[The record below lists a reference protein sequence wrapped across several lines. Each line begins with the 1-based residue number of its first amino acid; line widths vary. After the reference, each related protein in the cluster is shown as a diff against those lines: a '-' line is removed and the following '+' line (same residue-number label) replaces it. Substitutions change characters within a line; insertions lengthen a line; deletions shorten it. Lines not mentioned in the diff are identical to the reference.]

1 MILRQLLFSLC
12 CLSSFFGLGQK
23 TARLIPNEI
32 QIGEQATL
40 TYALILPKNSENYTF
55 DPFDKFIPS
64 VRTIT
69 IHGKDSSM
77 TSSFEI
83 SGNFSDTTFI
93 ANNQLNWQGTYRIT
107 TWDTGYFVIPP
118 TVFSTPDSTY
128 ELSPVL
134 VRVTAPSV
142 PENQEIEDI
151 REQFSEIPFDFSTWA
166 KNNWSWIGII
176 ALILITLGVYFWL
189 KRNRKMNQNWG
200 ESLSLFERT
209 MLAIE
214 ALEKEKNW
222 ERNQQKIHYS
232 ELTYILRS
240 YLGSVYEI
248 NLLEKTSYQTTV
260 LLIKKGVSQSNIQS
274 IQAILEQA
282 DMVKFAK
289 SIPDEK
295 ACIEISQAV
304 KKTISIIEKTISH
317 V

>member
-1 MILRQLLFSLC
+1 
-12 CLSSFFGLGQK
+12 
-23 TARLIPNEI
+23 
-32 QIGEQATL
+32 
-40 TYALILPKNSENYTF
+40 
-55 DPFDKFIPS
+55 
-64 VRTIT
+64 
-69 IHGKDSSM
+69 
-77 TSSFEI
+77 
-83 SGNFSDTTFI
+83 
-93 ANNQLNWQGTYRIT
+93 
-107 TWDTGYFVIPP
+107 
-118 TVFSTPDSTY
+118 
-128 ELSPVL
+128 
-134 VRVTAPSV
+134 
-142 PENQEIEDI
+142 
-151 REQFSEIPFDFSTWA
+151 
-166 KNNWSWIGII
+166 
-176 ALILITLGVYFWL
+176 
-189 KRNRKMNQNWG
+189 MNQNWG

-222 ERNQQKIHYS
+222 ERNQQKTHYS

-240 YLGSVYEI
+240 YLGAVYEI

-304 KKTISIIEKTISH
+304 KEIISIIEKTISH

>member
-1 MILRQLLFSLC
+1 MILRQLLITLC
-12 CLSSFFGLGQK
+12 CLSSFFGWGQK

-40 TYALILPKNSENYTF
+40 TYALILPKKSEKYTF
-55 DPFDKFIPS
+55 DPFEKSIPS
-64 VRTIT
+64 IRTIT
-69 IHGKDSSM
+69 INGKDSTI

-83 SGNFSDTTFI
+83 IGNFSDTTFL
-93 ANNQLNWQGTYRIT
+93 ANNQLNWRGTYRIT

-128 ELSPVL
+128 ELAPVL
-134 VRVTAPSV
+134 VRVTAPSI

-151 REQFSEIPFDFSTWA
+151 REQFAEIPFDFSTWA
-166 KNNWSWIGII
+166 KNNWSWIVII
-176 ALILITLGVYFWL
+176 AFILIAGGIYFWF
-189 KRNRKMNQNWG
+189 KRKRKTNENWR
-200 ESLSLFERT
+200 ESLSLFDRT

-222 ERNQQKIHYS
+222 ERNQQKTHYS

-240 YLGSVYEI
+240 YLGAVYEI

-260 LLIKKGVSQSNIQS
+260 LLIQKGVSQPNIQS

-295 ACIEISQAV
+295 ACIEISQSV
-304 KKTISIIEKTISH
+304 KTIISIIEKTNSH
-317 V
+317 A